1 MGQRGVARYCSC
13 YFWSVSPRPTVVSE
27 GILTVPS
34 AMDSIF
40 RTEAVSQL
48 HTEGISQDWPEA
60 GRICLSYGC
69 TGYTKGF
76 PSQKYEAMIFVWAFA
91 MLVK

>member
-1 MGQRGVARYCSC
+1 
-13 YFWSVSPRPTVVSE
+13 
-27 GILTVPS
+27 
-34 AMDSIF
+34 MDSLF
-40 RTEAVSQL
+40 HTEEGSQL

-76 PSQKYEAMIFVWAFA
+76 HFQNCEAMIFVWVFPV
-91 MLVK
+91 LVK